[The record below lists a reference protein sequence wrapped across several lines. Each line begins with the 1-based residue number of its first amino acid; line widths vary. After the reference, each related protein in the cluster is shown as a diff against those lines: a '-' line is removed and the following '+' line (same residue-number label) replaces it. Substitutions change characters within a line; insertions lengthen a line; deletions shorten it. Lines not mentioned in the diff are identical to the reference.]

1 MVQTTQI
8 LRTILISV
16 VLAIFLA
23 ISAGAL
29 NSLFSEPDTGKLC
42 YLVSNYNLDKY
53 GSNNNLNLE
62 ACLKTFGNWVGDS
75 YSGYCDLNFR
85 ASCSE
90 TSGIFDNAGFSTI
103 VAILGLLVL
112 VLGRIYIKNPEVSKG
127 FIYGGIIAICTGL
140 ATNFDLVFVILPG
153 LLLLAL
159 IWAAYNAEAAPIT
172 KKPAKKR

>member
-8 LRTILISV
+8 LRTILIAV

-62 ACLKTFGNWVGDS
+62 DCWKTFGNWVGDP
-75 YSGYCDLNFR
+75 YSGYCDLNSR
-85 ASCSE
+85 DSCSE
-90 TSGIFDNAGFSTI
+90 TSGIFENAGFSTI
-103 VAILGLLVL
+103 VAILGLLAI
-112 VLGRIYIKNPEVSKG
+112 VLGRIYIKNPEVSNG

-140 ATNFDLVFVILPG
+140 ATNFDLVFMVLPG

-159 IWAAYNAEAAPIT
+159 IWAAYNEAAPIT
-172 KKPAKKR
+172 KKTAKKR